1 MTINWLL
8 EKYIFDRDDELIA
21 EIKRQGHQYKVV
33 DYLKFQPQKTA
44 DYFAPDNCVLFRGSL
59 NLGRE
64 ILRTCPWTPGA
75 YMDEQALNCLNYY
88 TYLGQ
93 YLLNQRYMIL
103 PLAELMRQKWDVLNY
118 LEVGESVFIR
128 PVSNMKKFHAGVFDI
143 ELKYAELPQ
152 LLSLLRAE
160 PTTVVLV
167 AAPKP
172 IVREWR
178 FFMYKDQIITG
189 SQYLFF
195 DNEEHKLVEESDTFL
210 TSYVEEVMAKVNWYP
225 EKLWSLDICELK
237 NQNLYVLEIG
247 SYSCAGEYGCDLSK
261 YVEYGAIAA
270 MEDWRENNE

>member
-1 MTINWLL
+1 MRWLL
-8 EKYIFDRDDELIA
+8 EKYIFDRDDELVA
-21 EIKRQGHQYKVV
+21 EIQRQGHQLKVI
-33 DYLKFQPQKTA
+33 DYLKFTPHKTTN
-44 DYFAPDNCVLFRGSL
+44 YFAPDDCVLFRGSL

-75 YMDEQALNCLNYY
+75 YMDEKALNCLNYY

-93 YLLNQRYMIL
+93 YLLNQKYMIM
-103 PLAELMRQKWDVLNY
+103 PLAELVRQKWDVFDY

-128 PVSNMKKFHAGVFDI
+128 PVSTMKTFHAGVFDI
-143 ELKYAELPQ
+143 EFKYADLD
-152 LLSLLRAE
+152 SLTRYLAAE

-189 SQYLFF
+189 SQYMFF
-195 DNEEHKLVEESDTFL
+195 DNEEHRRVEESATFL
-210 TSYVEEVMAKVNWYP
+210 TSYVEEVMEKVNWYP
-225 EKLWSLDICELK
+225 EKLWSLDVCETK
-237 NQNLYVLEIG
+237 NQVLHVLEIG
-247 SYSCAGEYGCDLSK
+247 SFSCAGEYACDLSK

>member
-44 DYFAPDNCVLFRGSL
+44 DYFAADDCVLFRGSL

-88 TYLGQ
+88 TYMGQ
-93 YLLNQRYMIL
+93 YLLNQRYMIM

-128 PVSNMKKFHAGVFDI
+128 PISNMKKFHAGVFDI
-143 ELKYAELPQ
+143 ETKYAELSQ

-172 IVREWR
+172 IMREWR
-178 FFMYKDQIITG
+178 FFMYKDQVITG
-189 SQYLFF
+189 SQYLVG
-195 DNEEHKLVEESDTFL
+195 EEEVHELVQPNSL
-210 TSYVEEVMAKVNWYP
+210 PAQYVESVMKLVNWYP
-225 EKLWSLDICELK
+225 EKLWSLDVCELK
-237 NQNLYVLEIG
+237 NQDLHVLEIG
-247 SYSCAGEYGCDLSK
+247 SFSCAGEYGCDLSK
-261 YVEYGAIAA
+261 YVEFGEIAA
-270 MEDWRENNE
+270 MEDWQDVNE